1 MSKISI
7 IGAAGTVGSSFGYH
21 LAVQAIADEI
31 VYVDIPSKH
40 SFTVGQAEDTNHAL
54 AYHSDTNVSC
64 GDYSDT
70 ENSDIIVITAGKP
83 RQPGQTRIDLAA
95 DNIAILDSI
104 INSLLEYND
113 NFISIIT
120 TNPVDLLN
128 RHVFESGDR
137 PRESVLG
144 FGGILDS
151 ARFRY
156 TLSKKLS
163 LPVTDIDATI
173 LGEHGDSQVPIFSQI
188 KLPGNTTPSF
198 STDEKESILSS
209 LKESAMRVIEQ
220 KKATQWGP
228 SAGLYHMVA
237 SILESNNQTYPCSVV
252 LDGEY
257 GLSDVS
263 LGVPIHLCP
272 TGMKEILEWNLSPT
286 EEDALKKSAEKLA
299 SEYVLLK

>member
-113 NFISIIT
+113 DFISIIT
-120 TNPVDLLN
+120 MPL
-128 RHVFESGDR
+128 
-137 PRESVLG
+137 
-144 FGGILDS
+144 
-151 ARFRY
+151 
-156 TLSKKLS
+156 
-163 LPVTDIDATI
+163 
-173 LGEHGDSQVPIFSQI
+173 
-188 KLPGNTTPSF
+188 
-198 STDEKESILSS
+198 
-209 LKESAMRVIEQ
+209 
-220 KKATQWGP
+220 
-228 SAGLYHMVA
+228 
-237 SILESNNQTYPCSVV
+237 
-252 LDGEY
+252 
-257 GLSDVS
+257 
-263 LGVPIHLCP
+263 
-272 TGMKEILEWNLSPT
+272 
-286 EEDALKKSAEKLA
+286 
-299 SEYVLLK
+299 

>member
-31 VYVDIPSKH
+31 IYVDIPSKY

-113 NFISIIT
+113 DFISIIT

-128 RHVFESGDR
+128 RYVFE
-137 PRESVLG
+137 
-144 FGGILDS
+144 
-151 ARFRY
+151 
-156 TLSKKLS
+156 
-163 LPVTDIDATI
+163 
-173 LGEHGDSQVPIFSQI
+173 
-188 KLPGNTTPSF
+188 
-198 STDEKESILSS
+198 
-209 LKESAMRVIEQ
+209 
-220 KKATQWGP
+220 
-228 SAGLYHMVA
+228 
-237 SILESNNQTYPCSVV
+237 
-252 LDGEY
+252 
-257 GLSDVS
+257 
-263 LGVPIHLCP
+263 
-272 TGMKEILEWNLSPT
+272 
-286 EEDALKKSAEKLA
+286 
-299 SEYVLLK
+299 

>member
-1 MSKISI
+1 MAKISI

-21 LAVQAIADEI
+21 LAVQSIVDEI
-31 VYVDIPSKH
+31 VYIDIPSKH
-40 SFTVGQAEDTNHAL
+40 SFTVGQVEDTNHAL
-54 AYHSDTNVSC
+54 AYHSDTDVSC
-64 GDYSDT
+64 GEYADT

-83 RQPGQTRIDLAA
+83 RQPGQTRIDLAT
-95 DNIAILDSI
+95 DNAAILDSI
-104 INSLLEYND
+104 IDSILEYND
-113 NFISIIT
+113 DFISIIT

-128 RHVFESGDR
+128 RYVFESGNR

-156 TLSKKLS
+156 TLSKTLS

-188 KLPGNTTPSF
+188 KLPGDTAPSF
-198 STDEKESILSS
+198 SIDEQESILSN

-237 SILESNNQTYPCSVV
+237 AIIENNNQVLPCSVV

-263 LGVPIHLCP
+263 LGVPAHLDSA
-272 TGMKEILEWNLSPT
+272 GMKEILEWDLSNS
-286 EEDALKKSAEKLA
+286 EKNALKKSAEKLD
-299 SEYVLLK
+299 SEYALLK